1 LEFSIETLG
10 LTKSFGAIRAVDSLD
25 LRVSS
30 NSIHGFLGPN
40 GAGKSTTI
48 KILVGLLRADK
59 GRAKILGNDVKGDDP
74 RVRQNIGYMPEL
86 PKFPKH
92 LTGQE
97 LLEIY
102 GQMYGISRSQL
113 KIDVPRLLET
123 VGLAERG
130 KSRIGGYSKGM
141 QQRLGIAQALLSNPE
156 LLILDEPSIGL
167 DPVGMV
173 EVRDLIKSIVGHG
186 RTVLLSSHLLY
197 EVEQMCTH
205 VTIMNRG
212 VSLASGPLE
221 EVTKSLSGKTSLEVE
236 VVNMKDSIA
245 EAIRRMPFVSGLTR
259 KDKHLNIELQ
269 TKDDVR
275 SQISQSITSN
285 GGIIVHMVQRGS
297 DLESVFL
304 QLVSK
309 SEERTK

>member
-1 LEFSIETLG
+1 LEFSIETIG
-10 LTKSFGAIRAVDSLD
+10 LTKSFGTIKAIDNLNLYVG
-25 LRVSS
+25 S

-48 KILVGLLRADK
+48 KILVGLLRADS
-59 GRAKILGNDVKGDDP
+59 GRAKILGADVKRDDP
-74 RVRQNIGYMPEL
+74 CTRQKVGYLPEL

-102 GQMYGISRSQL
+102 GQMYGMSRSQL
-113 KIDVPRLLET
+113 KTDVPKLLET
-123 VGLAERG
+123 VGLTGRG

-141 QQRLGIAQALLSNPE
+141 QQRLGIAQALLSDPE

-173 EVRDLIKSIVGHG
+173 EVRDLIKSIAGHG

-205 VTIMNRG
+205 VTIMNHG
-212 VSLASGPLE
+212 VSRASGPIE
-221 EVTKSLSGKTSLEVE
+221 EVTKHLSGKTSLEIE
-236 VVNMKDSIA
+236 IVNMKDSIE
-245 EAIRRMPFVSGLTR
+245 EAIRKMPFVSSLTR
-259 KDKHLNIELQ
+259 RDRHLSIQLQ

-275 SQISQSITSN
+275 TQISQLITSN
-285 GGIIVHMVQRGS
+285 GGIIVHMAQHGN

-304 QLVSK
+304 QLVSR
-309 SEERTK
+309 SEEQAK

>member
-1 LEFSIETLG
+1 MEFSIETLG
-10 LTKSFGAIRAVDSLD
+10 LTKSFGAIKAVDNLD

-48 KILVGLLRADK
+48 KILVGLLRADS
-59 GRAKILGNDVKGDDP
+59 GRAKILGADAKGDDP
-74 RVRQNIGYMPEL
+74 RTRQKVGYLPEL

-102 GQMYGISRSQL
+102 GQMYGMSRSQL
-113 KIDVPRLLET
+113 KADVPRLLDT
-123 VGLAERG
+123 VGLTGRG

-141 QQRLGIAQALLSNPE
+141 QQRLGIAQALLSDPE

-173 EVRDLIKSIVGHG
+173 EVRDLIKSIAGHG

-205 VTIMNRG
+205 VTIMNHG
-212 VSLASGPLE
+212 VSLASGPIE
-221 EVTKSLSGKTSLEVE
+221 EVTKNLSGKTSLEVE
-236 VVNMKDSIA
+236 VVNMKDSIE
-245 EAIRRMPFVSGLTR
+245 EAIRKMPFVSSLAR
-259 KDKHLNIELQ
+259 KEQHLSIQLQ
-269 TKDDVR
+269 AKDDVR
-275 SQISQSITSN
+275 TQISQLITRN
-285 GGIIVHMVQRGS
+285 GGIIVHMAQHGN

-304 QLVSK
+304 QLVSR
-309 SEERTK
+309 SEGQAN

>member
-1 LEFSIETLG
+1 LEFSIETFA
-10 LTKSFGAIRAVDSLD
+10 LTKSFGAIKAVDNLN
-25 LRVSS
+25 LRVRS

-48 KILVGLLRADK
+48 KILVGLLRADS
-59 GRAKILGNDVKGDDP
+59 GRAKILGADAKGDDP
-74 RVRQNIGYMPEL
+74 RTRQRVGYLPEL

-102 GQMYGISRSQL
+102 GRMYGLSRSQL
-113 KIDVPRLLET
+113 KTEVPKLLET
-123 VGLAERG
+123 VGLTGRG
-130 KSRIGGYSKGM
+130 KSRIGSYSKGM
-141 QQRLGIAQALLSNPE
+141 QQRLGIAQALLSDPE

-173 EVRDLIKSIVGHG
+173 EVRDLIKSIASHG

-205 VTIMNRG
+205 VTIVNHG
-212 VSLASGPLE
+212 VSLASGPIE
-221 EVTKSLSGKTSLEVE
+221 EVTNNLSGETSLEVE
-236 VVNMKDSIA
+236 IINMKDSIE
-245 EAIRRMPFVSGLTR
+245 EAIRKMPFVSSLTR
-259 KDKHLNIELQ
+259 KEQHLSIQLQ

-275 SQISQSITSN
+275 TQISQLITSN
-285 GGIIVHMVQRGS
+285 GGIIVHMVQHGN

-309 SEERTK
+309 SEEKTK

>member
-10 LTKSFGAIRAVDSLD
+10 LTKSFGDIRAVDNLD
-25 LRVSS
+25 LCVSS

-48 KILVGLLRADK
+48 KILVGLLRADS
-59 GRAKILGNDVKGDDP
+59 GVAKVLGKDVKGDYP
-74 RVRQNIGYMPEL
+74 RVRQSLGYMPEL

-102 GQMYGISRSQL
+102 GRMYGLSRSQL
-113 KIDVPRLLET
+113 KVDVPRLLET
-123 VGLAERG
+123 VGLTGRG

-141 QQRLGIAQALLSNPE
+141 QQRLGIAQALLSDPE

-167 DPVGMV
+167 DPVGMI
-173 EVRDLIKSIVGHG
+173 EVRDLIKSIASHG
-186 RTVLLSSHLLY
+186 RTVLFSSHLLY

-212 VSLASGPLE
+212 VSLASGPIE
-221 EVTKSLSGKTSLEVE
+221 NFTKSLSGKISLEVE
-236 VVNMKDSIA
+236 IVNMKDSIE

-259 KDKHLNIELQ
+259 RDGHLYVLLQ

-285 GGIIVHMVQRGS
+285 GGIIVHMAQRGN

-304 QLVSK
+304 QLISK
-309 SEERTK
+309 SEELAK

>member
-1 LEFSIETLG
+1 VEFSVETFG
-10 LTKSFGAIRAVDSLD
+10 LTKRFGSITAVDMLD
-25 LRVSS
+25 LRVGS

-40 GAGKSTTI
+40 GAGKTTTI
-48 KILVGLLRADK
+48 KILVGLLRADS
-59 GRAKILGNDVKGDDP
+59 GRVRILGKDVRGDDP
-74 RVRQNIGYMPEL
+74 RVRQSVGYMPEL
-86 PKFPKH
+86 PKFPRH

-97 LLEIY
+97 LLETY
-102 GQMYGISRSQL
+102 GRMYGLSQSQL
-113 KIDVPRLLET
+113 RKDVPRLLET
-123 VGLAERG
+123 VGLTGRG
-130 KSRIGGYSKGM
+130 KSRISGYSKGM
-141 QQRLGIAQALLSNPE
+141 QQRLGVAQALLSDPE

-173 EVRDLIKSIVGHG
+173 EVRDLIKSIAGHG

-212 VSLASGPLE
+212 VSLASGTIGE
-221 EVTKSLSGKTSLEVE
+221 ITRSLSGKTSLDIE
-236 VVNMKDSIA
+236 VVNMNNSVE
-245 EAIRRMPFVSGLTR
+245 EAIRRMPFVSDLAR
-259 KDKHLNIELQ
+259 KDRHLTVLLQ

-285 GGIIVHMVQRGS
+285 GGIIVHMVQRGN

-304 QLVSK
+304 QLISK
-309 SEERTK
+309 SEAPTK

>member
-10 LTKSFGAIRAVDSLD
+10 LTKSFGDIRAVDNLD
-25 LRVSS
+25 LCVSS

-48 KILVGLLRADK
+48 KILVGLLRADS
-59 GRAKILGNDVKGDDP
+59 GGAKVLGKDVKGDDP
-74 RVRQNIGYMPEL
+74 RVRQSMGYMPEL

-102 GQMYGISRSQL
+102 GRMYGLSRSQL
-113 KIDVPRLLET
+113 KVDVPRLLET
-123 VGLAERG
+123 VGLTGRG

-141 QQRLGIAQALLSNPE
+141 QQRLGIAQALLSDPE

-167 DPVGMV
+167 DPVGMI
-173 EVRDLIKSIVGHG
+173 EVRDLIKSIASHG
-186 RTVLLSSHLLY
+186 RTVLLSSHLLH

-212 VSLASGPLE
+212 VSLASGPIE
-221 EVTKSLSGKTSLEVE
+221 NFTKSLSGKISLEVE
-236 VVNMKDSIA
+236 IVNMKDSIE

-259 KDKHLNIELQ
+259 RDGHLYVLLQ

-285 GGIIVHMVQRGS
+285 GGIIVHMAQRGN

-304 QLVSK
+304 QLISK
-309 SEERTK
+309 SEELAK

>member
-1 LEFSIETLG
+1 MEFSIETLG
-10 LTKSFGAIRAVDSLD
+10 LTKSFGAIKAVDNLD

-48 KILVGLLRADK
+48 KILVGLLRADS
-59 GRAKILGNDVKGDDP
+59 GRAKILGSDVKGDDP
-74 RVRQNIGYMPEL
+74 RVRQNVGYMPEL

-102 GQMYGISRSQL
+102 GQMYGMSRSQL
-113 KIDVPRLLET
+113 KTDVPRLLET
-123 VGLAERG
+123 VGLTGRG

-141 QQRLGIAQALLSNPE
+141 QQRLGIAQALLSDPE

-173 EVRDLIKSIVGHG
+173 EVRELIKSIASHG

-205 VTIMNRG
+205 VTIVNRG
-212 VSLASGPLE
+212 VSLASGPIE

-236 VVNMKDSIA
+236 IINMKDSIE
-245 EAIRRMPFVSGLTR
+245 EAIRRMPFVSSLTR
-259 KDKHLNIELQ
+259 RDRHLNIELQ

-285 GGIIVHMVQRGS
+285 GGIIVRMAQRGN

-309 SEERTK
+309 SEEPAK

>member
-1 LEFSIETLG
+1 M
-10 LTKSFGAIRAVDSLD
+10 
-25 LRVSS
+25 
-30 NSIHGFLGPN
+30 
-40 GAGKSTTI
+40 
-48 KILVGLLRADK
+48 
-59 GRAKILGNDVKGDDP
+59 ILGNEVKGDDP
-74 RVRQNIGYMPEL
+74 RVRQNVGYMPEL

-102 GQMYGISRSQL
+102 GQMYGMSRSQL
-113 KIDVPRLLET
+113 KTDVSRLLET
-123 VGLAERG
+123 VGLTGRG

-141 QQRLGIAQALLSNPE
+141 QQRLGIAQALLSDPE

-173 EVRDLIKSIVGHG
+173 EVRELIKSIASHG

-205 VTIMNRG
+205 VTIVNRG
-212 VSLASGPLE
+212 VSLASGPIE
-221 EVTKSLSGKTSLEVE
+221 EVTKSFSGKTSLEIE
-236 VVNMKDSIA
+236 IVNMKDSIE
-245 EAIRRMPFVSGLTR
+245 EAIGRMPFVSSLTR
-259 KDKHLNIELQ
+259 RDNHLNIELQ

-285 GGIIVHMVQRGS
+285 GGIIVHMAQRGN

-309 SEERTK
+309 SEELAK

>member
-1 LEFSIETLG
+1 LEFSIETIG
-10 LTKSFGAIRAVDSLD
+10 LTKSFGAIKAVVNLN
-25 LRVSS
+25 LCVSS

-48 KILVGLLRADK
+48 KILVGLLRADS
-59 GRAKILGNDVKGDDP
+59 GRAKILGADAKGDDP
-74 RVRQNIGYMPEL
+74 RTRQKVGYLPEL

-102 GQMYGISRSQL
+102 GQMYGMSRSQL
-113 KIDVPRLLET
+113 KTDVPKLLET
-123 VGLAERG
+123 VGLTGRG

-141 QQRLGIAQALLSNPE
+141 QQRLGIAQALLSDPE

-173 EVRDLIKSIVGHG
+173 EVRDLIKSIASHG

-205 VTIMNRG
+205 VTIMNHG
-212 VSLASGPLE
+212 VSLASGPIE
-221 EVTKSLSGKTSLEVE
+221 EVTKHLSGKPSLEVE
-236 VVNMKDSIA
+236 IVNMKDSIE
-245 EAIRRMPFVSGLTR
+245 EAIRKMPFVSSLTR
-259 KDKHLNIELQ
+259 KEQHLSIQLQ

-275 SQISQSITSN
+275 TQISQLITRN
-285 GGIIVHMVQRGS
+285 GGIIVHMAQHGN

-304 QLVSK
+304 QLVSR
-309 SEERTK
+309 SEEQTK

>member
-10 LTKSFGAIRAVDSLD
+10 LTKSFGDIRAVDNLD
-25 LRVSS
+25 LCVSS

-48 KILVGLLRADK
+48 KILVGLLRADS
-59 GRAKILGNDVKGDDP
+59 GVAKVLGKDVKGDYP
-74 RVRQNIGYMPEL
+74 RVRQSLGYMPEL

-102 GQMYGISRSQL
+102 GRMYGLSRSQL
-113 KIDVPRLLET
+113 KVDVPRLLET
-123 VGLAERG
+123 VGLTGRG

-141 QQRLGIAQALLSNPE
+141 QQRLGIAQALLSDPE

-167 DPVGMV
+167 DPVGMI
-173 EVRDLIKSIVGHG
+173 EVRDLIKSIASHG
-186 RTVLLSSHLLY
+186 RTVLLSSHLLH

-212 VSLASGPLE
+212 VSLASGPIE
-221 EVTKSLSGKTSLEVE
+221 NFTKSLSGKISLEVE
-236 VVNMKDSIA
+236 IVNMKDSIE

-259 KDKHLNIELQ
+259 RDGHLYVLLQ

-285 GGIIVHMVQRGS
+285 GGIIVHMAQRGN

-304 QLVSK
+304 QLISK
-309 SEERTK
+309 SEELAK

>member
-10 LTKSFGAIRAVDSLD
+10 LTKSFGAIRAVDNLD

-48 KILVGLLRADK
+48 KILVGLLRADS

-74 RVRQNIGYMPEL
+74 HVRQNVGYMPEL

-102 GQMYGISRSQL
+102 GQMYGMSRSQL
-113 KIDVPRLLET
+113 KTDVPRLLET
-123 VGLAERG
+123 VGLTGRS

-141 QQRLGIAQALLSNPE
+141 QQRLGIAQALLSDPE

-173 EVRDLIKSIVGHG
+173 EVRDLIKSIAGHG

-205 VTIMNRG
+205 VTIVNRG
-212 VSLASGPLE
+212 VSLASGPIE
-221 EVTKSLSGKTSLEVE
+221 EVTKSLSGKTSLEIE
-236 VVNMKDSIA
+236 IVNMSDSIE
-245 EAIRRMPFVSGLTR
+245 EAIRRMPFVSSLTR
-259 KDKHLNIELQ
+259 RDKHLSIQLQ
-269 TKDDVR
+269 TGDDVR
-275 SQISQSITSN
+275 SQISQSIASN
-285 GGIIVHMVQRGS
+285 GGIIVHMAQRGN

-309 SEERTK
+309 SEELAK